1 MSATGLIASIAGWAV
16 VLICAPLMQGTAE
29 WVKARLAGRR
39 GADPL
44 QPYRNMYK
52 LLAKESLAPNAS
64 TPLFW
69 AGPLL
74 STAAA
79 MLAIVGV
86 PMAAGTPA
94 APWSDALVIAYLLL
108 LSAVLLIL
116 AGLDTGTPF
125 GGIGAS
131 RETMVAALAEPALMV
146 ALLGLSATAG
156 TTNVSTALLAI
167 GGNEPPSLS
176 RLIIIVAL
184 VVLAL
189 AENARL
195 PVDNPNTHLELTMIH
210 EAMVLEHTG
219 PQLALIAYGSALKL
233 ALYLLLIVGLLVPP
247 AALATLGLGG
257 VALGVA
263 LVVVKLVVGGA
274 MLGVAETLSVKF
286 RIFRTP
292 DLLAAAFVLSLFG
305 LMVGVAV
312 R

>member
-1 MSATGLIASIAGWAV
+1 MSAMGLAASIAGWCA
-16 VLICAPLMQGTAE
+16 VLILAPLMQGTTE
-29 WVKARLAGRR
+29 WTKARLAGRR

-44 QPYRNMYK
+44 QPYRTIRK
-52 LLAKESLAPNAS
+52 LLKKEPLAPTAS
-64 TPLFW
+64 TVLFWVGPLF
-69 AGPLL
+69 
-74 STAAA
+74 STAAVV
-79 MLAIVGV
+79 LAIVGV

-108 LSAVLLIL
+108 LSAVFLIL

-131 RETMVAALAEPALMV
+131 RESMVAALAEPALMV
-146 ALLGLSATAG
+146 ALLGLTATAG
-156 TTNVSTALLAI
+156 TTNVSTALVAI
-167 GGNEPPSLS
+167 GSNQAPTLS
-176 RLIIIVAL
+176 RLIIVAAL

-195 PVDNPNTHLELTMIH
+195 PVDNPTTHLELTMIH
-210 EAMVLEHTG
+210 EAMVLEHSG
-219 PQLALIAYGSALKL
+219 PQLALITYGSALKL
-233 ALYLLLIVGLLVPP
+233 ALFLLLIVGLLAPP
-247 AALATLGLGG
+247 AALATLGVGG

-263 LVVVKLVVGGA
+263 LVAGKLVVGGVL
-274 MLGVAETLSVKF
+274 LGIAETLSVKI

-292 DLLAAAFVLSLFG
+292 DLLAVAFVLALFG